1 MSMDKYIEALGKTP
15 DFTRIEE
22 KTLTP
27 AEMKKREE
35 VAKAIERENPGIDK
49 SKKMAIATATA
60 KRVAEAVVGSKPRNE
75 KEKKLA
81 AMSGKKDEIT
91 FGDVLKAR
99 GVTKEEAEQVEEG
112 MSQDIK
118 NAEWFKSARNQKAYN
133 DMSFAKSQK
142 DYQDNANRD
151 SSYRSRSN
159 TYTNNVNA
167 IQRTRSDNPDHAE
180 LAHGPRTND
189 SVVSGLKSPSKNK
202 KSVKEEAEQIDEAT
216 PGVKKP
222 KMDPVQR
229 ARNSL
234 ADPKTKAHT
243 LIKHIEAA
251 KKYNFERGKG
261 YTFDEEVEHVEEARA
276 MDYKMSRSGVA
287 GDRGNS
293 KGGEITVDQKQKD
306 EIAKIFAKPDKTE
319 KK

>member
-1 MSMDKYIEALGKTP
+1 MDKYIEALGKTP

-22 KTLTP
+22 KHLTP

-35 VAKAIERENPGIDK
+35 IAQSIEKKNPDMPMA
-49 SKKMAIATATA
+49 KKMAIATATA

-81 AMSGKKDEIT
+81 AMSGDKETIT
-91 FGDVLKAR
+91 HGDVLKAR
-99 GVTKEEAEQVEEG
+99 GVT
-112 MSQDIK
+112 
-118 NAEWFKSARNQKAYN
+118 
-133 DMSFAKSQK
+133 
-142 DYQDNANRD
+142 
-151 SSYRSRSN
+151 
-159 TYTNNVNA
+159 
-167 IQRTRSDNPDHAE
+167 
-180 LAHGPRTND
+180 
-189 SVVSGLKSPSKNK
+189 
-202 KSVKEEAEQIDEAT
+202 KEEAEQIDEAT

-306 EIAKIFAKPDKTE
+306 EIAKIFAKPE